1 MKRIHRPSTSL
12 TVALVALF
20 VALGGT
26 SYATVSAAFP
36 PNSVGTKQIKDN
48 SVTRAKIAHE
58 SITSVLVKDG
68 GLLAKDFAAG
78 QLPSGPTGPAGPIG
92 PQGPKGDKGDT
103 GAPGVVGTIVVR
115 TRSVT
120 IPAGGVAA
128 VSAGAEE
135 YEHVIGAGTDWKLAN
150 GETGAGLSTV
160 SLSPSWDEHGVNSYV
175 ARGENKTLTPH
186 TFRIY
191 VLTYRG

>member
-1 MKRIHRPSTSL
+1 MKRIHRPSTSMA
-12 TVALVALF
+12 VALIALF

-48 SVTRAKIAHE
+48 SVTRAKIGHE

-78 QLPSGPTGPAGPIG
+78 QLPSGPAGPAG

-103 GAPGVVGTIVVR
+103 GSTGVVGTIVVR

-120 IPAGGVAA
+120 IAAGSVGT
-128 VSAGAEE
+128 VSAGAGE
-135 YEHVIGAGTDWKLAN
+135 YEHVIAAGADWKLAK

-186 TFRIY
+186 VFRIY

>member
-1 MKRIHRPSTSL
+1 MKRIHRPSTSMA
-12 TVALVALF
+12 VALVALF

-36 PNSVGTKQIKDN
+36 PNSVGTKQIRDN

-68 GLLAKDFAAG
+68 GLLAKDFATG
-78 QLPSGPTGPAGPIG
+78 QLPSGPTGPAGPVG

-103 GAPGVVGTIVVR
+103 GATGLVGTIVVR
-115 TRSVT
+115 TKSVT
-120 IPAGGVAA
+120 IAAGSVAT
-128 VSAGAEE
+128 VSAGAGE
-135 YEHVIGAGTDWKLAN
+135 YEHVIGAGADWKLAK

-191 VLTYRG
+191 VLCYRG

>member
-1 MKRIHRPSTSL
+1 
-12 TVALVALF
+12 
-20 VALGGT
+20 
-26 SYATVSAAFP
+26 VSAVFP

-78 QLPSGPTGPAGPIG
+78 QLPSGPIGPAG
-92 PQGPKGDKGDT
+92 PQGPKGDKGDP

-115 TRSVT
+115 TKSVT
-120 IPAGGVAA
+120 IPAGSVGT
-128 VSAGAEE
+128 VSAGGGE
-135 YEHVIGAGTDWKLAN
+135 YEHVIAAGADWKLAK
-150 GETGAGLSTV
+150 GESGAGLSTV
-160 SLSPSWDEHGVNSYV
+160 SLSPSWDEHGVNAYL

-191 VLTYRG
+191 VLCYRG

>member
-1 MKRIHRPSTSL
+1 MKRIHRPSASM
-12 TVALVALF
+12 TVALLALF

-48 SVTRAKIAHE
+48 SITRAKIAHE

-68 GLLAKDFAAG
+68 GLLAKDFATG
-78 QLPSGPTGPAGPIG
+78 QLPFGPTGPAGPAG

-120 IPAGGVAA
+120 IAAGSVGT
-128 VSAGAEE
+128 VSAGAGE
-135 YEHVIGAGTDWKLAN
+135 YDV
-150 GETGAGLSTV
+150 
-160 SLSPSWDEHGVNSYV
+160 
-175 ARGENKTLTPH
+175 
-186 TFRIY
+186 
-191 VLTYRG
+191 

>member
-1 MKRIHRPSTSL
+1 MKRIHRPSTSMA
-12 TVALVALF
+12 VALIALF

-26 SYATVSAAFP
+26 SFATVSAAFP

-48 SVTRAKIAHE
+48 SVTRAKIGHE

-78 QLPSGPTGPAGPIG
+78 QLPSGPAGPAG

-103 GAPGVVGTIVVR
+103 GSTGVVGTIVVR

-120 IPAGGVAA
+120 IAAGSVGT
-128 VSAGAEE
+128 VSAGAGE
-135 YEHVIGAGTDWKLAN
+135 YEHVIAAGADWKLAK

-160 SLSPSWDEHGVNSYV
+160 SLSPSWDEHGVNAYV

-186 TFRIY
+186 VFRIY